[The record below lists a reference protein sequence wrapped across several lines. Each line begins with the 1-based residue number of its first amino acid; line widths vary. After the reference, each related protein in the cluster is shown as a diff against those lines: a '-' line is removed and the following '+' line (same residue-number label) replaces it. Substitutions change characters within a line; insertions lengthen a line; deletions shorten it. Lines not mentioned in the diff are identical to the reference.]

1 MKIACSEFE
10 EHLAEGTPE
19 TMRLAAE
26 HAATCPSCM
35 ETFRSWN
42 ELSDIAGSM
51 HVSWKSDLLWPRIE
65 RAIRQGDVRPR
76 PKRSDWLRI
85 AAAVALIISLGAM
98 ITYTLRLKSREN
110 TIDMVLIRQDVIDE
124 VERKERDYEQAIKRL
139 EEHADAKLEGNTSPL
154 MVSYKEKLMLL
165 DDAIAECQASIEEN
179 RNNAHV
185 RKQLLTMYSEKQRT
199 LQSVLREESNAT
211 RQ

>member
-19 TMRLAAE
+19 TMRLAAG

-35 ETFRSWN
+35 ETFTSWN

-51 HVSWKSDLLWPRIE
+51 RASWSSDLLWPRIE
-65 RAIRQGDVRPR
+65 RAIREGDVRQR

-85 AAAVALIISLGAM
+85 AAAVTLIIGLGIM
-98 ITYTLRLKSREN
+98 ITYTLRVKSRE
-110 TIDMVLIRQDVIDE
+110 TAFEMALIRQDVIED
-124 VERKERDYEQAIKRL
+124 VERTERDYEQAIKRL
-139 EEHADAKLEGNTSPL
+139 EEHAEARLEGNTSPL

-199 LQSVLREESNAT
+199 LKSVLREESNAT